1 MQKEDIEQ
9 AIIPLEGNEGRKQ
22 EDRVREDFWPKF
34 RSFAAKLPF
43 AEDVAAAWFCA
54 TDSQVPLRVRGT
66 LIAALAYFIMPLD
79 FVPDILAFVG
89 MTDDIAVLS
98 LAISTLAAH
107 ITDKHR
113 AQARE
118 ALADVVEVQSDR

>member
-1 MQKEDIEQ
+1 MQKTDIDQ
-9 AIIPLEGNEGRKQ
+9 AIVPLEGKEGRNQ

-34 RSFAAKLPF
+34 RSFAARLPF
-43 AEDVAAAWFCA
+43 AEDVAAAWFCS
-54 TDSQVPLRVRGT
+54 TDSKVPLRVRGT

-98 LAISTLAAH
+98 LAISTLGAH
-107 ITDKHR
+107 ITEKHR

-118 ALADVVEVQSDR
+118 ALADVVDGESAD

>member
-1 MQKEDIEQ
+1 MQKADIEQ
-9 AIIPLEGNEGRKQ
+9 AIVPLDGDEGRKQ

-54 TDSQVPLRVRGT
+54 TDSEVPLRVRGT

-79 FVPDILAFVG
+79 FIPDILAFVG

-98 LAISTLAAH
+98 LAISTLGAN
-107 ITDKHR
+107 ITEKHR
-113 AQARE
+113 EQARE
-118 ALADVVEVQSDR
+118 ALADVVDVEPVD